1 MRSQLLQSMH
11 QPNEAKDE
19 STVADIVQNTPPVTT
34 DELRDLQ
41 DKTNQTMQTIVKI
54 KNDWKQTESE
64 IVKQNDNLKKEFET
78 NAQKIRRFVKQIQT
92 QISEYETLKEKEDN
106 YLKQITSLKQKL
118 EDNSMQNGQ
127 WEKMEH
133 AIDGL
138 RSQLNA
144 HDKSFAKIQ
153 NSLGVCAH
161 SSTSAVAKQNDNLK
175 EHFQQQTQ
183 QTQQIKADLTE
194 FQRNLAE
201 QLPQPTHQ
209 PNEAKDESSDLDI
222 VHKVKQNTPH
232 FTTDEW
238 RDLQDKT

>member
-34 DELRDLQ
+34 DE
-41 DKTNQTMQTIVKI
+41 
-54 KNDWKQTESE
+54 W
-64 IVKQNDNLKKEFET
+64 
-78 NAQKIRRFVKQIQT
+78 
-92 QISEYETLKEKEDN
+92 
-106 YLKQITSLKQKL
+106 
-118 EDNSMQNGQ
+118 Q